1 MTRKEDRRDLKWVRN
16 ELEMSLKS
24 KEIDALDVFLDMFR
38 CSLKVISAWEEWLE
52 QDVSRHWEPMVL
64 KPSECTRL
72 PEWHDDPEHSAEM
85 EV

>member
-1 MTRKEDRRDLKWVRN
+1 MVPAIR
-16 ELEMSLKS
+16 SLK
-24 KEIDALDVFLDMFR
+24 
-38 CSLKVISAWEEWLE
+38 EWLE
-52 QDVSRHWEPMVL
+52 QDLSRRSWERMVL